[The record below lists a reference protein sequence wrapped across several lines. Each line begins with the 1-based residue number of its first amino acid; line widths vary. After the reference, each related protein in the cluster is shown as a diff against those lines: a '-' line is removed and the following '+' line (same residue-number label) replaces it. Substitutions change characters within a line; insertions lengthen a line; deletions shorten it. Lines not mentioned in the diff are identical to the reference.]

1 MQVSQFLPEK
11 SLVRRPWTRLL
22 SLFLLLTL
30 LILGS
35 SGQALAR
42 GDDHGDDS
50 GAVYVM
56 NNDAAE
62 NAILM
67 YERAGDGTLTEAGS
81 FATGGQGTGGGLGS
95 QGALVLSQNQR
106 WLFAVNAGSN
116 EVSVFAVR
124 GDGLRLV
131 DTVKSGG
138 VKPISLTV
146 HRRLLYVLNAGE
158 GGNITGFYIGL
169 GGRLIPIH
177 NSTRNLSNDGVGDA
191 PMPAQISF
199 TPNGRH
205 LVVTEKASNLILTY
219 RVRLL
224 GRVADPVIND
234 SEGMTP
240 FGFDFT
246 PWGRL
251 IVSEAF
257 GGAENASAA
266 SSYSLRFGRLRVISS
281 SVPTNQTAACWVV
294 VTEDGQYAYT
304 TNTGS
309 SSVSGYHVDRDG
321 SIALL
326 DADGRTGET
335 SPGSSPI
342 DAIISRDG
350 RHLYVL
356 SGGSN
361 TVTAFQIEA
370 DGSLINLG
378 DVTVPAGS
386 VGISAS

>member
-1 MQVSQFLPEK
+1 MQVSQFLPENA
-11 SLVRRPWTRLL
+11 LVRRPWIRLL

-42 GDDHGDDS
+42 GEDHGDDS

-56 NNDAAE
+56 NNDATNNE
-62 NAILM
+62 ILRF
-67 YERAGDGTLTEAGS
+67 ERAEDGTLTEAGS

-95 QGALVLSQNQR
+95 QGALVLSRNQR

-116 EVSVFAVR
+116 QVSVFAVH
-124 GDGLRLV
+124 GDSLHLV
-131 DTVKSGG
+131 DTVDSGG
-138 VKPISLTV
+138 KMPISLTV
-146 HRRLLYVLNAGE
+146 HRRLLYVLNAG
-158 GGNITGFYIGL
+158 GSGNITGFYIGL
-169 GGRLIPIH
+169 GGKLIPIH
-177 NSTRNLSNDGVGDA
+177 NSARNLSNDGVGNA
-191 PMPAQISF
+191 PGPAQISF

-205 LVVTEKASNLILTY
+205 LVVTEKATNRILTY

-224 GRVADPVIND
+224 GRVSNPIVHA
-234 SEGMTP
+234 SEGETP

-246 PWGRL
+246 PRGRL

-257 GGAENASAA
+257 GGAADASAA

-281 SVPTNQTAACWVV
+281 SVPTTETAACWVV
-294 VTEDGQYAYT
+294 VTKDGQYAYT

-309 SSVSGYHVDRDG
+309 SSVSGYVIDRDG

-326 DADGRTGET
+326 DDSGVTGET
-335 SPGSSPI
+335 GPRSSPI

-378 DVTVPAGS
+378 DVSVPAGS
-386 VGISAS
+386 VGIAAG